1 MEKQENEFDRYCYLV
16 KISGQLD
23 QSWAPWL
30 GCATITSEV
39 TEDNQM
45 PSTIL
50 TYPVIDQP
58 ALRGSLNKLFDL
70 NLTLLSVIRCN
81 PDIESTNRE

>member
-1 MEKQENEFDRYCYLV
+1 MAHQENECDRYCYQV
-16 KISGQLD
+16 TISGHLD

-30 GCATITSEV
+30 GCSTITFEN
-39 TEDNQM
+39 TRDNQM
-45 PSTIL
+45 PCTIL

-70 NLTLLSVIRCN
+70 NLKLLSVIRCI
-81 PDIESTNRE
+81 PDLKSNKP